1 MILTPARHRGQT
13 VPGRGTYS
21 GAMRQFLLYA
31 VVRLGMWAL
40 LWWLLTL
47 AGVGVM
53 LAGVLAALI
62 AMLISILFLDRLR
75 DGAAMRWK
83 DAHERRVERR
93 GEVVD
98 EDAEYED
105 GLFADDVQIL
115 TEQDAADE
123 HAADDDG
130 EEADPTDLPSLKEDP
145 DAEDEGPQAA
155 PER

>member
-1 MILTPARHRGQT
+1 VILAPATRGGQT
-13 VPGRGTYS
+13 VPGQGSYS

-40 LWWLLTL
+40 LWWLLTVV
-47 AGVGVM
+47 GVGVM

-83 DAHERRVERR
+83 DAHERRVQRR

-105 GLFADDVQIL
+105 GLFADDVEIV
-115 TEQDAADE
+115 TEQDRADEDAADE
-123 HAADDDG
+123 DG
-130 EEADPTDLPSLKEDP
+130 AGADPAGLPSLEEDP
-145 DAEDEGPQAA
+145 DPEDEGPETA
-155 PER
+155 PR

>member
-1 MILTPARHRGQT
+1 
-13 VPGRGTYS
+13 
-21 GAMRQFLLYA
+21 MRQFLLYA

-105 GLFADDVQIL
+105 GLFADDVEIV

-123 HAADDDG
+123 DAAEENG
-130 EEADPTDLPSLKEDP
+130 EGADPADLPLLEEDP
-145 DAEDEGPQAA
+145 GAEDEGPQAA

>member
-1 MILTPARHRGQT
+1 
-13 VPGRGTYS
+13 
-21 GAMRQFLLYA
+21 MRQFLLYA

-105 GLFADDVQIL
+105 GLFADDVEIV
-115 TEQDAADE
+115 TEQDTADE
-123 HAADDDG
+123 DGADEDG
-130 EEADPTDLPSLKEDP
+130 EGADPAALPSLEEDP

-155 PER
+155 PR